1 MDKKNVFISFLIMVM
16 STLGPTSFAQADG
29 IPAEIKSV
37 NDSKTKV
44 LIESSRLQT
53 VKAGDILNLGAD
65 CALEV
70 TQRKSSQAVLN
81 AELCDNKQLLKK
93 GNSVQLQVSQE
104 QDTKDV
110 APHSSRSSSGIASKG
125 FRVEFI
131 KSFLDGK
138 LKVSDGT
145 FSDSV
150 SGKIEHDFG
159 LGFGYAN
166 IGVNTPGFITRLI
179 FTQYNNESN
188 SIRIDGSGTY
198 GVSENIYFLGG
209 LNLHKFTKGADK
221 LDIGFG
227 FQFGVGFQVNEHFG
241 LGLSYV
247 TLNNRGNMN
256 GADLDFEAKGLEL
269 NLHGTF

>member
-1 MDKKNVFISFLIMVM
+1 MIVM
-16 STLGPTSFAQADG
+16 MSALCPTSFVKAEV

-37 NDSKTKV
+37 NDNKTKV
-44 LIESSRLQT
+44 LVESSKLQT
-53 VKAGDILNLGAD
+53 VKVGDILNLGSD

-81 AELCDNKQLLKK
+81 AELCDTKQLLKK
-93 GNSVQLQVSQE
+93 GNSIQLQVSQE

-110 APHSSRSSSGIASKG
+110 ATHSSHSSSGIVSKG
-125 FRVEFI
+125 LRVEFI

-150 SGKIEHDFG
+150 SDKVEFDFG
-159 LGFGYAN
+159 LGFGYEN
-166 IGVNTPGFITRLI
+166 IGVNAPGFITRLI
-179 FTQYNNESN
+179 FTQYNNKSN

-198 GVSENIYFLGG
+198 GVNENVYFLGG

-227 FQFGVGFQVNEHFG
+227 FQFGAGFQINENFG

-247 TLNNRGNMN
+247 TLNNSANVN
-256 GADLDFEAKGLEL
+256 GVDLDFEAKGLEL

>member
-1 MDKKNVFISFLIMVM
+1 MVM
-16 STLGPTSFAQADG
+16 SAYGQASFAQGDA

-37 NDSKTKV
+37 NDTKTKV
-44 LIESSRLQT
+44 LMESSRLRT
-53 VKAGDILNLGAD
+53 VKAGDILNLGDD

-70 TQRKSSQAVLN
+70 TQIKSSQAVLN
-81 AELCDNKQLLKK
+81 AELCDNKEPLKK
-93 GNSVQLQVSQE
+93 GNSVQLHVSQ
-104 QDTKDV
+104 DKDSKDV
-110 APHSSRSSSGIASKG
+110 VARSPRLSSGIASKG
-125 FRVEFI
+125 FRAEFI

-145 FSDSV
+145 FSGSV
-150 SGKIEHDFG
+150 SDKVEHDFG

-198 GVSENIYFLGG
+198 GVSENVYFLGG

-221 LDIGFG
+221 LNIGFG
-227 FQFGVGFQVNEHFG
+227 FQFGAGFQVNENFG

-247 TLNNRGNMN
+247 TLSNSCNVN
-256 GADLDFEAKGLEL
+256 GVDFDFEAKGLEL